1 MERIVVGILPSIK
14 IGSDDMVYHD
24 CYSFV
29 NLYSKKVLE
38 AGGIPM
44 GILLEDGKL
53 DMDSLRV
60 CDALLLPGGNCI
72 KNPYYETVD
81 YAVSKNVP
89 LLGICMG
96 MQAMGI
102 YSSTGYDEDFVSSY
116 SALKRKYGG
125 ALRRIEEPHFH
136 NKCSITHDEE
146 AVENARHCIT
156 IYNGSLL
163 YDILKTNRASVVSLH
178 NFTINELG
186 SDFKVT
192 ARADDGITEAIEYDS
207 PSHFILGVQFH
218 PEASL
223 DDNRIIKRLVLEG
236 AKRR

>member
-14 IGSDDMVYHD
+14 IGTDDMVYHD

-53 DMDSLRV
+53 DVNCLKA

-72 KNPYYETVD
+72 KNPYYEATC
-81 YAVSKNVP
+81 YAINNNVP
-89 LLGICMG
+89 LLGVCMG

-102 YSSTGYDEDFVSSY
+102 YSSIGYDDDFASSY
-116 SALKRKYGG
+116 DAFKQKYGG
-125 ALRRIEEPHFH
+125 VLRRIEGPHFH
-136 NKCSITHDEE
+136 DNCSITRDDE
-146 AVENARHCIT
+146 AIKKASHSIT
-156 IYNGSLL
+156 ICNESLL
-163 YDILKTNRASVVSLH
+163 YDILKTNRTSVVSLH

-192 ARADDGITEAIEYDS
+192 ARADDGIIEAIEYDS
-207 PSHFILGVQFH
+207 LSHFILGVQFH
-218 PEASL
+218 PEASC
-223 DDNRIIKRLVLEG
+223 DNRIIKRLVLEG